1 MSENGEIYTAG
12 KKFYTAA
19 GSDGRDKSHL
29 CLAPCTLY
37 LVHYTFQPIGPKSF
51 SEMHNRPTS
60 SQCCSSTKNRREE
73 KKNMCS
79 CFQNSS
85 VFPTLPIFRFP
96 QNCLASGLFTNLNI
110 LRGNDEFSLL
120 VHLEKLRKCDEA
132 LKTL

>member
-1 MSENGEIYTAG
+1 MYVLCTVIYIVNRIVSGEIYTAG

-51 SEMHNRPTS
+51 SEMHNRQTS
-60 SQCCSSTKNRREE
+60 SRCCSSAKNRREE
-73 KKNMCS
+73 KKACVRVSKISLIFCS
-79 CFQNSS
+79 
-85 VFPTLPIFRFP
+85 LLIFRFS

-110 LRGNDEFSLL
+110 LRGNN
-120 VHLEKLRKCDEA
+120 
-132 LKTL
+132 